1 MTRSL
6 RNPHEIPLDEVEER
20 LDTSFREG
28 LSSTE
33 ARRRLKKYG
42 PNAVRRE
49 PRKGFFHILADQWKD
64 LMVLTLMAATVISAL
79 MGEGVD
85 AAVIAFI
92 VILNTLLGAIQEYK
106 AEKALEALEK
116 FIPPVALVLRDGVER
131 TVPADEVV
139 PGDVM
144 ILRAGMRAVA
154 DARLFQCQSLR
165 VDESSLTGES
175 VPVSKHAGHVCSPG
189 TPLAERKS
197 MIYAGTLVVGGGGR
211 AVVTATG
218 DYTEIGRIASL
229 IGKADPGKTPLEK
242 RLNALGKFLLGI
254 CLAIAGCLGVV
265 GLLRGHSFHDMLLLS
280 VSLAVAAVPEGLPAI
295 VTLCLAMGVQ
305 RLARHGAVVRKLE
318 AIETLGSV
326 TVICTDKTGTITKNR
341 MEVALIAP
349 AGVDDGE
356 GRARKGPTGTT
367 RTTDRS
373 RELEMEILR
382 IATLASDALAGEAE
396 KPTGGRRR
404 MPPGTSSS
412 GQDPLGEDP
421 TEKAIVTRVLEMG
434 IDPVTLRESHPRLGE
449 KPFSSER
456 RMMTTKV
463 RYKKGALICVKGAP
477 DTVIPLCSRMRGK
490 EEVRTLGEEDRR
502 RWEAWVNETAA
513 EGIRILAVACKETAE
528 TVPEEEWE
536 RDLTFLGCIGLVDP
550 PRPEAR
556 KTVERCAE
564 AGIRVV
570 LVTGDHLRTAES
582 VARSAGIAGSDE
594 TGLTGADLDG
604 ISESTLPARIA
615 KASVFARVSPAH
627 KLRIVRALKKA
638 GHVVAMTGDGINDAP
653 ALKEAAVGVA
663 MGAIGT
669 DVARESASVILLD
682 DNLSTMVRAIEEGR
696 AIYDNIRKFIRY
708 LLSCNLGEILTM
720 VGALILELPLPLT
733 PVQLLWMNLV
743 TDGLP
748 ALALSV
754 DPPAEDLMKR
764 KPRDP
769 RESLVSPKLL
779 RSIAR
784 RGLYI
789 GGATLLIF
797 FWALG
802 TFGFATA
809 STMAFATLV
818 TAQLA
823 SAFDARSED
832 YDITELRTFPN
843 TYLIVA
849 LLVSWLGLLAVVQCS
864 YLAPFFNT
872 VPLGARQ
879 WGIVTLASILPQT
892 AHIAFTRR
900 PRPSRSLA
908 PASR

>member
-1 MTRSL
+1 M
-6 RNPHEIPLDEVEER
+6 
-20 LDTSFREG
+20 
-28 LSSTE
+28 
-33 ARRRLKKYG
+33 
-42 PNAVRRE
+42 
-49 PRKGFFHILADQWKD
+49 
-64 LMVLTLMAATVISAL
+64 MVMR
-79 MGEGVD
+79 
-85 AAVIAFI
+85 
-92 VILNTLLGAIQEYK
+92 
-106 AEKALEALEK
+106 
-116 FIPPVALVLRDGVER
+116 P
-131 TVPADEVV
+131 
-139 PGDVM
+139 
-144 ILRAGMRAVA
+144 GMRAVA

-175 VPVSKHAGHVCSPG
+175 VPVSKHAGHICFPG
-189 TPLAERKS
+189 TPLAERKN
-197 MIYAGTLVVGGGGR
+197 MIYAGTLVVGGWGR

-218 DYTEIGRIASL
+218 DCTEMGRIASL

-242 RLNALGKFLLGI
+242 RLNALGKLLLGI
-254 CLAIAGCLGVV
+254 CLAAAGCLGVV

-305 RLARHGAVVRKLE
+305 RLAKRGAVIRKLE

-341 MEVALIAP
+341 MEVALVAP
-349 AGVDDGE
+349 AGAHDGE
-356 GRARKGPTGTT
+356 GQAGKGPAGTT
-367 RTTDRS
+367 WTADRS
-373 RELEMEILR
+373 RELELEILK
-382 IATLASDALAGEAE
+382 IATLASDARAGEPESA
-396 KPTGGRRR
+396 GGRGR
-404 MPPGTSSS
+404 MPQGKSSS
-412 GQDPLGEDP
+412 GQELPGEDP

-434 IDPVTLRESHPRLGE
+434 IDPVTLRQSHPRLGE

-477 DTVIPLCSRMRGK
+477 DTVIPLCSRVRGK
-490 EEVRTLGEEDRR
+490 EGVRTLREEDRR

-513 EGIRILAVACKETAE
+513 EGVRILAVACKETAE
-528 TVPEEEWE
+528 TAPEEEWE

-582 VARSAGIAGSDE
+582 VARSAGIARSDE
-594 TGLTGADLDG
+594 TGLTGADLDR
-604 ISESTLPARIA
+604 IPESALPARIA
-615 KASVFARVSPAH
+615 KVSVFARVSPAH

-663 MGAIGT
+663 MGAVGT

-682 DNLSTMVRAIEEGR
+682 DNLSTVVRAVEEGR

-720 VGALILELPLPLT
+720 VGALMLELPLPLT

-754 DPPAEDLMKR
+754 DPPVEDLMKR

-769 RESLVSPKLL
+769 GESLVSPKLL
-779 RSIAR
+779 GRIVR

-818 TAQLA
+818 TSQLA
-823 SAFDARSED
+823 SAFDARSEE
-832 YDITELRTFPN
+832 YDITKLRTFSN
-843 TYLIVA
+843 TYLILAVF
-849 LLVSWLGLLAVVQCS
+849 VSWLGLFAVVECP
-864 YLAPFFNT
+864 YLAPFFNA
-872 VPLGARQ
+872 VPLSPRQ
-879 WGIVTLASILPQT
+879 WGIVALASILPQA
-892 AHIAFTRR
+892 AHMGFTRK
-900 PRPSRSLA
+900 PRPSRSLV
-908 PASR
+908 PVSR